1 MAVQRLRI
9 YVETSVWSFAFA
21 DDAPDY
27 RADTEE
33 FLDCCRRRVFDPY
46 VSDLVLDEIGRAE
59 PSLRRDL
66 EQLVADVRPVLFTV
80 SERAL
85 ALAEAFLAAGVVP
98 PSKPD
103 DAGHVAA
110 AFDQQLDVLV
120 SWNFRHIANVR
131 RAEKFNAVA
140 VLRGLHHQLRIVSPA
155 EVVYAQDDS

>member
-1 MAVQRLRI
+1 MGEPKLRI
-9 YVETSVWSFAFA
+9 YVETTVWSFALA

-33 FLDCCRRRVFDPY
+33 FLERCRQGVFSPFI
-46 VSDLVLDEIGRAE
+46 SSLVLDEVRRARSPLRE
-59 PSLRRDL
+59 SL
-66 EQLVADVRPVLFTV
+66 EEIIAGVRPGFFAL

-85 ALAEAFLAAGVVP
+85 ALADAFLSAGVVP
-98 PSKPD
+98 ASKPD

-110 AFDQQLDVLV
+110 AFDRALDVLV

-140 VLRGLHHQLRIVSPA
+140 VLQGYHHELRIVSPSEVLYA
-155 EVVYAQDDS
+155 EEDT

>member
-1 MAVQRLRI
+1 
-9 YVETSVWSFAFA
+9 VETTVWSFALA

-33 FLDCCRRRVFDPY
+33 FLERCRQGVFVPY
-46 VSDLVLDEIGRAE
+46 ISSLVLDEIRRAGS
-59 PSLRRDL
+59 SLQERL
-66 EQLVADVRPVLFTV
+66 ERIISDVRPTLFTLT
-80 SERAL
+80 ERAL
-85 ALAEAFLAAGVVP
+85 GLAEAFLAAGVVP

-110 AFDQQLDVLV
+110 AFERGLDVLV

-140 VLRGLHHQLRIVSPA
+140 VLQGYHHELWIVSPS
-155 EVVYAQDDS
+155 EVLYVEDDT

>member
-1 MAVQRLRI
+1 MAVTRLRI
-9 YVETSVWSFAFA
+9 YIETTVWSFALA

-33 FLDCCRRRVFDPY
+33 FLDRCRRRVFEPFI
-46 VSDLVLDEIGRAE
+46 SDLVLEEIGHAE
-59 PSLRRDL
+59 PPLREHL
-66 EQLVADVRPVLFTV
+66 EKLVADVRPTLFTL

-85 ALAEAFLAAGVVP
+85 ALADAFLAAGVVP

-110 AFDQQLDVLV
+110 AFDRRLDVLV

-140 VLRGLHHQLRIVSPA
+140 VLEGYHHEVRIVSPSEVLYA
-155 EVVYAQDDS
+155 EDDA